1 MPRCRLAGMSCALII
16 AGAVPAWA
24 DVIDGHWCFTD
35 GERISIQGP
44 AIVTPAG
51 SQHPGRLFAPLLHL
65 RGATDRSRRG
75 TDRLHDAD
83 QRGHGAFAHR
93 SRAVLFVGRADA
105 GLAPLRPADELTP
118 NPGHTIDARRFN
130 LATPAADRAGRLGT
144 GTRRTARAH
153 RAGEGDGRRRP
164 RRAPAPGRPPHRPR
178 AHRPHAGRRQLPRD
192 RRDRRQGHATTRTA
206 GRSSPSCRPTACSAA
221 ARWMAARW

>member
-16 AGAVPAWA
+16 AGAAPAWA

-51 SQHPGRLFAPLLHL
+51 SQIQGDYSRHYLHL
-65 RGATDRSRRG
+65 RGAADRSGRG

-83 QRGHGAFAHR
+83 ERGHGAFAHR
-93 SRAVLFVGRADA
+93 NRTVLFVGRAGA
-105 GLAPLRPADELTP
+105 GLAPLRPTDELTP
-118 NPGHTIDARRFN
+118 KPRTRDRCPTIQSRHAHSRPHRSAGNPNSPNCAHASRWRRRWVARIASR
-130 LATPAADRAGRLGT
+130 ASTRAAGSPSASASIACWMPAAS
-144 GTRRTARAH
+144 TRSAQ
-153 RAGEGDGRRRP
+153 P
-164 RRAPAPGRPPHRPR
+164 PARPPMTP
-178 AHRPHAGRRQLPRD
+178 
-192 RRDRRQGHATTRTA
+192 TVV
-206 GRSSPSCRPTACSAA
+206 RSSRSCRPTACSAA